1 MPKSNFIIAILV
13 IMAVIII
20 GVLLSTDKNKYST
33 TNELKVAATTFP
45 IYDITRNVTG
55 DKVKVI
61 SIVPSG
67 ASPHTYEVTPEQVKE
82 LWDTKIVFKIGQG
95 VDDWT
100 DDLSSSISKIQI
112 VTLDNNVSFKKFEEN
127 KDKEKDKH
135 SHGEYDPHYWLSI
148 NNAKII
154 AHNIADELTKLDPNN
169 ADYYQKN
176 LEQYKEKLSELKKSA
191 VEKLKELKN
200 RKLVTTHN
208 AWSYFADEFDLEI
221 VGTFQ
226 PSPGQEP
233 TPQQLTELQNLV
245 SENNVKA
252 LFSEPQLSNEIIK
265 PFADDTG
272 LNVYILDPL
281 GGINNRQS
289 YIELIKYNV
298 DTIYNALK

>member
-233 TPQQLTELQNLV
+233 TPQQLTELQNLI